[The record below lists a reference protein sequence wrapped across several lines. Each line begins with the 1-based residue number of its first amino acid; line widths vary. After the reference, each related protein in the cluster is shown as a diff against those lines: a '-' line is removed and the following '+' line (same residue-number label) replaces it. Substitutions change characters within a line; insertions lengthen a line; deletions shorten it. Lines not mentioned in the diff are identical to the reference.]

1 MMLITGGARSGK
13 SGLAERFAARH
24 GDRVLYIATSVIT
37 DAEMAERIAHHRD
50 SRPAS
55 WLTHE
60 GYTNLDVVIREAAGR
75 CDAVMLECITTLITN
90 LLFAEAGETDPEVMD
105 FVAIE
110 AAISRQLDA
119 LIAAC
124 VASSVPVYLVTNE
137 VGFGIVPD
145 NRLARHFRDI
155 AGRINQRIAAQASEV
170 WLVISGIE
178 WQLKGAGVRNGQQL
192 SHQQINSS
200 QQGGQ
205 S

>member
-24 GDRVLYIATSVIT
+24 GERVLYIATSVIT

-60 GYTNLDVVIREAAGR
+60 GYADLDQVIREADGR

-90 LLFAEAGETDPEVMD
+90 LLFAEAGDTDPEQMD

-110 AAISRQLDA
+110 AAISRQIDA

-124 VASSVPVYLVTNE
+124 EATPVPVYLVTNE
-137 VGFGIVPD
+137 VGFGIVPE

-155 AGRINQRIAAQASEV
+155 AGRINQRLAARASEV

-178 WQLKGAGVRNGQQL
+178 WQLKGPGVRSL
-192 SHQQINSS
+192 
-200 QQGGQ
+200 QGEAGQ
-205 S
+205 SSTAAPQ

>member
-24 GDRVLYIATSVIT
+24 GERVLYIATSVIT

-60 GYTNLDVVIREAAGR
+60 GYADLDQVIREADGR

-90 LLFAEAGETDPEVMD
+90 LLFAEAGDTDPEQMD

-110 AAISRQLDA
+110 AAISRQIDA
-119 LIAAC
+119 LIRAENANNPFSDEELKHEL
-124 VASSVPVYLVTNE
+124 VSS
-137 VGFGIVPD
+137 GFVVSRRTIAKYRTSMGIPT
-145 NRLARHFRDI
+145 
-155 AGRINQRIAAQASEV
+155 
-170 WLVISGIE
+170 
-178 WQLKGAGVRNGQQL
+178 
-192 SHQQINSS
+192 S
-200 QQGGQ
+200 QMRMRA
-205 S
+205 